1 MKQRDDKIKV
11 WVSWGAVVCWMLLI
25 FLLSSQGPV
34 ATGELSMSV
43 TEKVV
48 DRVAIAQP
56 DLTFWN
62 FMARQVA
69 HVFLYLVLGILLC
82 IAFSFTVEKRRRVCF
97 WAFGVGLLYAI
108 SDEFHQMFVPGRDA
122 DLADIFFDGMGLL
135 LGLFIYRVFAFIR
148 SRYYVNHLHHLL
160 CKSILKASNG

>member
-1 MKQRDDKIKV
+1 MKQRNDKIKV
-11 WVSWGAVVCWMLLI
+11 WVSWGAAVCWMLLI

-82 IAFSFTVEKRRRVCF
+82 IAFSFTVEKRR
-97 WAFGVGLLYAI
+97 I
-108 SDEFHQMFVPGRDA
+108 A
-122 DLADIFFDGMGLL
+122 DNSVQRITHTQHLL
-135 LGLFIYRVFAFIR
+135 L
-148 SRYYVNHLHHLL
+148 
-160 CKSILKASNG
+160 

>member
-1 MKQRDDKIKV
+1 MKQRNDKIKV
-11 WVSWGAVVCWMLLI
+11 WVPWGAVVCWMLLI

-48 DRVAIAQP
+48 DRVAIEQP
-56 DLTFWN
+56 DITFWN
-62 FMARQVA
+62 FIARQVA
-69 HVFLYLVLGILLC
+69 HVFLYLMLGVFLC
-82 IAFSFTVEKRRRVCF
+82 MAFSFTFEKGRRVCF
-97 WAFGVGLLYAI
+97 WAFGIGLLYAI

-135 LGLFIYRVFAFIR
+135 LGLFIFRVFTLIR
-148 SRYYVNHLHHLL
+148 IRYSV
-160 CKSILKASNG
+160 K